1 MPQSRKRSGHQY
13 QKPASVPA
21 RQRAKGTVV
30 WAVLFAVFGLMIAF
44 FAAGTNYIA
53 LAVGLLA
60 GAATGY
66 LVGKRMETEA
76 KK

>member
-13 QKPASVPA
+13 QKPATIPA

-44 FAAGTNYIA
+44 FAAGTNYLA
-53 LAVGLLA
+53 LVLGFVA
-60 GAATGY
+60 GAALGY
-66 LVGKRMETEA
+66 LIGKRMEAEA

>member
-1 MPQSRKRSGHQY
+1 
-13 QKPASVPA
+13 
-21 RQRAKGTVV
+21 
-30 WAVLFAVFGLMIAF
+30 MIAF

-60 GAATGY
+60 GAAIGY
-66 LVGKRMETEA
+66 VVGKRMEIEA

>member
-1 MPQSRKRSGHQY
+1 MPQSRKRPGHQHN
-13 QKPASVPA
+13 KPSGVPA

-30 WAVLFAVFGLMIAF
+30 WAVLFGVFGLMIAF

-60 GAATGY
+60 GAAIGY
-66 LVGKRMETEA
+66 VVGKRMEIEA